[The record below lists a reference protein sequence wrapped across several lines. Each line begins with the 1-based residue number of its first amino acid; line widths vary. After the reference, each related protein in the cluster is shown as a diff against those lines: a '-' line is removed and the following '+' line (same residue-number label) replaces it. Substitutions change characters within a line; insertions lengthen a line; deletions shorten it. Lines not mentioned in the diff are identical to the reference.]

1 MWNPAFKNQS
11 THLPKFPKSFF
22 PGAKR
27 DGLRP
32 RATYTEPIQRRM
44 AAQRN
49 AKRKG
54 AAADVDSAGGLAGGA
69 GSEGDG
75 LVKISGF
82 QQTGFQH
89 EDGPNIQVKIK

>member
-49 AKRKG
+49 AKRK
-54 AAADVDSAGGLAGGA
+54 AAAAATAAEKAPERPQTLTVLGDLQAERGA
-69 GSEGDG
+69 KG
-75 LVKISGF
+75 
-82 QQTGFQH
+82 TAW
-89 EDGPNIQVKIK
+89 

>member
-1 MWNPAFKNQS
+1 MYIYIYYRIMWNPAFKNPS
-11 THLPKFPKSFF
+11 AHLPKFPKSFF

-49 AKRKG
+49 AKRK
-54 AAADVDSAGGLAGGA
+54 AAAAATAAEKAPERPQTLTVLGDLQAERGA
-69 GSEGDG
+69 KE
-75 LVKISGF
+75 
-82 QQTGFQH
+82 TAW
-89 EDGPNIQVKIK
+89 